1 MGQSGKTIGYRPR
14 GKVAVWMDKAEQLHM
29 NRNAIIQEALE
40 RSEKFVASKI
50 EEHREQLK
58 KALAQ

>member
-1 MGQSGKTIGYRPR
+1 
-14 GKVAVWMDKAEQLHM
+14 MDKAEQLHM